1 MLKINMDYNNNVLH
15 VSLKGVLNR
24 TTSYKINNYLLP
36 VILNH
41 NIKCLVY
48 EFNEL
53 KEIDEDGID
62 ALLNTKYAI
71 KTNKGNIYL
80 KKCDN
85 KNIKKL
91 KIKKYKLIGA

>member
-1 MLKINMDYNNNVLH
+1 MSIRTYINKKEWLGNNN
-15 VSLKGVLNR
+15 
-24 TTSYKINNYLLP
+24 LP
-36 VILNH
+36 VEI
-41 NIKCLVY
+41 
-48 EFNEL
+48 FDEL
-53 KEIDEDGID
+53 ERQGAEIDEDGID

-71 KTNKGNIYL
+71 KSNKGNIYL